1 MEHSVIHRQPPGK
14 AFPDEQDYHGH
25 PNYGKV
31 FLSLVLL
38 MGVSLVVGYFT
49 SPVIAV
55 GLIFLVAL
63 LKAGLVVANFMHLK
77 FEPVLVFIV
86 VLVVLFI
93 LLSFFWGVFP
103 DITLITRD
111 VVK

>member
-1 MEHSVIHRQPPGK
+1 MEHTTINQPPGK

-31 FLSLVLL
+31 FLSLLLL
-38 MGVSLVVGYFT
+38 MGISLMVGYFT
-49 SPVIAV
+49 SPMIGVS
-55 GLIFLVAL
+55 LIFLVAL

-77 FEPVLVFIV
+77 FEPLLVFVV

>member
-1 MEHSVIHRQPPGK
+1 MEHSSAHHQPPGK

-25 PNYGKV
+25 PNYAKV

-38 MGVSLVVGYFT
+38 MGISLVVGYFT
-49 SPVIAV
+49 SPMIGVS
-55 GLIFLVAL
+55 LIFLVAL

-77 FEPVLVFIV
+77 FEPILVFV
-86 VLVVLFI
+86 VVCVVLFI

-103 DITLITRD
+103 DIVPINLD

>member
-1 MEHSVIHRQPPGK
+1 MEHSSAHHQPPGK
-14 AFPDEQDYHGH
+14 AFPNEQDYHGH
-25 PNYGKV
+25 PNYVKV
-31 FLSLVLL
+31 FLSLLLL
-38 MGVSLVVGYFT
+38 MGISLVIGYFT
-49 SPVIAV
+49 SPMIGV

-77 FEPVLVFIV
+77 FEPILVFV
-86 VLVVLFI
+86 VVCVVLFI

-103 DITLITRD
+103 DITLVTRD